1 MVCVLR
7 PRTKQTDDG
16 AAQDDQTELKYRH
29 GTAVFSGRFNA
40 ATTLLFRAE
49 KGAETGREERSVA
62 RFWKTL

>member
-49 KGAETGREERSVA
+49 KGAETM
-62 RFWKTL
+62 TD

>member
-16 AAQDDQTELKYRH
+16 AAQDDQIELKYRH
-29 GTAVFSGRFNA
+29 GTAVFSGRFYA

-49 KGAETGREERSVA
+49 KGAETM
-62 RFWKTL
+62 TD